1 MNKVEFDKEMNLTV
15 NGEVVDLEEV
25 FCALM
30 RRTQHIDG
38 IGPGS
43 AKHYQIT
50 FGIMIDRLE
59 SMVEFLE
66 AEKLKHR
73 YNGGQR

>member
-1 MNKVEFDKEMNLTV
+1 MNKVEFNDKYELTV
-15 NGEVVDLEEV
+15 NGETLDLETV

-43 AKHYQIT
+43 AKHYQTSFAIL
-50 FGIMIDRLE
+50 IDQLE

-66 AEKLKHR
+66 TEKAKHR

>member
-1 MNKVEFDKEMNLTV
+1 MNKVEFNEKYELTV
-15 NGEVVDLEEV
+15 NGEVLDLEDV

-30 RRTQHIDG
+30 RRTSTIPG

-43 AKHYQIT
+43 AKHYQTT
-50 FGIMIDRLE
+50 FANMISQLE
-59 SMVEFLE
+59 DMIEFLE
-66 AEKLKHR
+66 TEKAKHR